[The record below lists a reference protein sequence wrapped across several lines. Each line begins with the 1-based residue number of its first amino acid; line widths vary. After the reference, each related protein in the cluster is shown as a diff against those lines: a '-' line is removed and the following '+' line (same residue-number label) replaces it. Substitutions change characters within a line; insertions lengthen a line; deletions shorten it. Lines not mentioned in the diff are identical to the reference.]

1 MTGAPGFLEFFIL
14 EASEYVEQLD
24 ALLLGGNAT
33 GPDAESVQR
42 TARALRGTATMARL
56 PAFAEL
62 AGAVERVG
70 RAMQEGALAWN
81 PAIGGALTAAIDD
94 LKTLLRSVRGWS
106 PADEQRATTRS
117 AELQRYAP
125 ARVAR
130 PAPDRNSPTPSGTP
144 APFLA
149 TEAANIAAGVE
160 LMTTRAGD
168 PDTVGNVLQRVR
180 ALRGVA
186 GVKEI
191 VPLSDV
197 LEAIEESSRGL
208 ETGHEAL
215 TAEGRQLLEA
225 AAGYLRELAIALRS
239 GSDLN
244 ASSATRDTFI
254 TAHTVWSLRDSE
266 HDTVVPITS
275 LFYADDQ
282 SGIVEA
288 SPHPP
293 TSLSER
299 LRLEMV
305 SLSEHLRQVLDAA
318 RTAEDAAALSRV
330 RRDLRRALRAMQLAA
345 ESFGELELAHLIE
358 RQSASADPTDRG
370 SLATLAALAT
380 VASEAPEPGVSLES
394 RLRHVIAG
402 TAAKPAATTR
412 PAAPAA
418 PAAVPPAPAA
428 PAAVAAPTAPPRPA
442 APAPAPAAPRPLAA
456 AAADHLPAIGSLID
470 SSLAALES
478 FTAQPFARPT
488 PIPET
493 TVVPIES
500 LLYRGRAALDRA
512 IEVSDVLRR
521 AAPGSDAAAL
531 AELFDL
537 LELARAD

>member
-1 MTGAPGFLEFFIL
+1 
-14 EASEYVEQLD
+14 
-24 ALLLGGNAT
+24 
-33 GPDAESVQR
+33 
-42 TARALRGTATMARL
+42 
-56 PAFAEL
+56 
-62 AGAVERVG
+62 
-70 RAMQEGALAWN
+70 
-81 PAIGGALTAAIDD
+81 
-94 LKTLLRSVRGWS
+94 
-106 PADEQRATTRS
+106 
-117 AELQRYAP
+117 
-125 ARVAR
+125 
-130 PAPDRNSPTPSGTP
+130 
-144 APFLA
+144 
-149 TEAANIAAGVE
+149 
-160 LMTTRAGD
+160 
-168 PDTVGNVLQRVR
+168 RVR

-191 VPLSDV
+191 VTLSDV

-208 ETGHEAL
+208 ETGEEAL
-215 TAEGRQLLEA
+215 SAEGRQLLES
-225 AAGYLRELAIALRS
+225 AAGYLRELAIALRA
-239 GSDLN
+239 GTDLN
-244 ASSATRDTFI
+244 ASSPTRDAFI

-275 LFYADDQ
+275 LFYGDDQ
-282 SGIVEA
+282 SGVVEA
-288 SPHPP
+288 SSHPP

-318 RTAEDAAALSRV
+318 RTADDSAALSRV

-345 ESFGELELAHLIE
+345 ESFGEHELANLIE

-380 VASEAPEPGVSLES
+380 VASEPGEPGVSLES

-402 TAAKPAATTR
+402 AAPKPAQPAR
-412 PAAPAA
+412 VAPAVVAPPAAASA
-418 PAAVPPAPAA
+418 RPPAPS
-428 PAAVAAPTAPPRPA
+428 APPE
-442 APAPAPAAPRPLAA
+442 
-456 AAADHLPAIGSLID
+456 ADHLPPIGSLID

-493 TVVPIES
+493 TVVPIEA

-521 AAPGSDAAAL
+521 AAPGSDASAL

-537 LELARAD
+537 LELARVD